1 MSVPV
6 PGGESPSI
14 SPSPSNVSTTPSSGY
29 VPSPSSGSNTS
40 SPSNYTPSPIQSP
53 SSSSTLSP
61 SPTLTPSP
69 SSDNS
74 TTPVPSPSSS
84 DGGTT
89 DTGPSPS
96 SSDGGTT
103 NTGPSPSSSDGGTT
117 DVGPSPSSS
126 DGGTTDV
133 GPSPSPSDSDYIAP
147 SPSII
152 VTVPS
157 PSSIE
162 IATTASPQ
170 AINTSSQ
177 TPQTPI
183 LQDHPVFPIIAL
195 VLFGVCLFVITVFRK
210 EIRKMTFRRDAY
222 HTIDTPMS
230 AEMANVHAALDEDDG
245 ASTDGYMFPEES
257 EDEHIAEKQVPEIP
271 VNSYENENVNDLI

>member
-103 NTGPSPSSSDGGTT
+103 

-133 GPSPSPSDSDYIAP
+133 GPSPSSSDSDYIAP

-245 ASTDGYMFPEES
+245 ASTDGYTFPEES